1 MWLFLTA
8 ASLSLPAQG
17 DNEIAFARADD
28 SRRAREGHGLYRTL
42 ANNMMVGVSTGFEK
56 KLKLV
61 GVGYKAAME
70 GSKAINLSLGYAHP
84 VIVEIPEGIQ
94 VKCDSN
100 TEITVSGYD
109 KVEVGNFAAILRSKR
124 KPEPYKGKGVRYAD
138 EVVIIKEGKRK

>member
-1 MWLFLTA
+1 MHCTM
-8 ASLSLPAQG
+8 
-17 DNEIAFARADD
+17 AFYGP
-28 SRRAREGHGLYRTL
+28 STPP
-42 ANNMMVGVSTGFEK
+42 NTGFLAYQATEK
-56 KLKLV
+56 KSFRISATGVVLELEAVHNIVKKRKLV
-61 GVGYKAAME
+61 GAGYKAAME

-138 EVVIIKEGKRK
+138 EVVILKEGKRK